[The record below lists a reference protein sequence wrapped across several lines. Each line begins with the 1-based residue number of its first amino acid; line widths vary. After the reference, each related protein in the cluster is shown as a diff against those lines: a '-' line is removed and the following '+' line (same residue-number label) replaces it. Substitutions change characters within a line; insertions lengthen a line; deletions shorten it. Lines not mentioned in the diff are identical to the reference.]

1 MLDLLIR
8 NGLIVDGTG
17 RPAFRADVG
26 VQGGYIV
33 EVGKVSSPA
42 KRVID
47 AEGLMVTPGF
57 VDLHTHYDGQ
67 VSWDNVLAP
76 SSINGVT
83 TVAMGNCGVGF
94 APAKPDKHA
103 WLINLLEGIE
113 DIPGTALAEGLKWDW
128 ETFPDYLDAIE
139 RNSYT
144 MDVAAHMPHAA
155 LRTFVMGERGANHE
169 IHPDDNEINEMSR
182 LTTEALQAGAIG
194 FSTSRTFVH
203 RTRSGEN
210 VGTLTAK
217 DKELLSIAE
226 GVRKAGTGV
235 LQMISDAYMTTDDE
249 FATTELNL
257 VQRMAETAG
266 SPLSLTVIQTDAAP
280 DRWRWI
286 FNRIANMNKA
296 GLDVKAQIAT
306 RPIGLLAGF
315 GSSINP
321 FFMTPTYLSMANMP
335 VAEKLKKL
343 AEPDVRARI
352 LAEHKDLPTGAA
364 MGDLHLAFHLMFR
377 MSDPVDYEP
386 KRENSLL
393 GEAERKGID
402 PAEYAYDA
410 MLEEGGRRLF
420 LMPLVNFTGG
430 TLKNIHAMM
439 TSDHTLFGLS
449 DGGAHCGTICDASFP
464 TSTLSMWSRGDK
476 EGRTIPIESLV
487 HGYTQRNALHVGWQD
502 RGVIAPGYLADI
514 NVINL
519 ADLQLSPPRIVQD
532 LPAGGT
538 RLLQTAKGY
547 HFTIKNGMVTFE
559 NGEWSGVTPGGLIR
573 GKRMRPASVAAD

>member
-17 RPAFRADVG
+17 RPGYSGDVG
-26 VQGGYIV
+26 IQGGYIV
-33 EVGKVSSPA
+33 EVGKISTPA

-47 AEGLMVTPGF
+47 ADGLMVTPGF

-67 VSWDNVLAP
+67 VSWDSVLAP

-128 ETFPDYLDAIE
+128 ESFPDYLDAIA
-139 RNSYT
+139 RRSYT

-169 IHPDDNEINEMSR
+169 IHPDDHEINEMSR

-217 DKELLSIAE
+217 DKELLSIAQ

-235 LQMISDAYMTTDDE
+235 LQMISDAYMTPDDE

-280 DRWRWI
+280 ERWRWI
-286 FNRIANMNKA
+286 FKRVADMNKA
-296 GLDVKAQIAT
+296 GLDVKTQIAT

-321 FFMTPTYLSMANMP
+321 FFMTETYLSLGNLP
-335 VAEKLKKL
+335 TEVKLKKL
-343 AEPDVRARI
+343 ADPDIRARI
-352 LAEHKDLPTGAA
+352 LAEHTKLPGGSAL
-364 MGDLHLAFHLMFR
+364 GDLHTAFHLMFR

-393 GEAERKGID
+393 GEAQRKGID
-402 PAEYAYDA
+402 PASYAYDA

-420 LMPLVNFTGG
+420 LMPLVNYTGG
-430 TLKNIHAMM
+430 TLKNIYEMM

-476 EGRTIPIESLV
+476 EGRTIPIENLV

-502 RGVIAPGYLADI
+502 RGVIAPGYLADL
-514 NVINL
+514 NVISL
-519 ADLQLSPPRIVQD
+519 KDLQLSPPRIVQD

-547 HFTIKNGMVTFE
+547 RFTIKNGQVTFE
-559 NGEWSGVTPGGLIR
+559 NGEWSGATPGGLIR
-573 GKRMRPASVAAD
+573 GKRARAASIAAD